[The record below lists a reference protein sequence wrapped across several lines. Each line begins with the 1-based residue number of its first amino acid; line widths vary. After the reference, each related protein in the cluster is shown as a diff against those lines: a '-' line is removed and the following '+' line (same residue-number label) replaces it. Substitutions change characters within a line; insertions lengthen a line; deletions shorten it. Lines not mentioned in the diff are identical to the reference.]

1 MIEKQSKTT
10 RQGHETTEKDPNIYR
25 PPKIGQTKLPRKH
38 SKNLTKSETT
48 EKKPKFLFNSLGF
61 HHPKM
66 TFLFLHIKKKL
77 VKIIEN

>member
-1 MIEKQSKTT
+1 LAYAKIIEKQSKTT
-10 RQGHETTEKDPNIYR
+10 KQEHETTEKDPNIYR

-66 TFLFLHIKKKL
+66 AFFISAHKK
-77 VKIIEN
+77 N